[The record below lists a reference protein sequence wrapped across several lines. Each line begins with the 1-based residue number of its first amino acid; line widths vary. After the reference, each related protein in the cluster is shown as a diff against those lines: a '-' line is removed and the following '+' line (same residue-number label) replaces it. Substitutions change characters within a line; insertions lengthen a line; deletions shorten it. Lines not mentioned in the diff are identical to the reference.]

1 MTGGGAGV
9 QLPILAV
16 VGWLVPVALAFFL
29 VGINPASI
37 FARVLGKDL
46 SQGSGNPGATNAG
59 RVLGR
64 KWGILV
70 GVLDV
75 AKGFVPAFVGLRFFG
90 VEAAYVMG
98 VAAVLGHVFSPY
110 LRGRGGKGVATALG
124 AVLGVHPLYAVALV
138 VAFVAVFAVS
148 RWVALGSLVAAGLML
163 VGGVFA
169 ALGWLPGAHGW
180 PTAVW
185 AWVLGLIIVVRHRGN
200 VVSRLRALGR
210 LD

>member
-16 VGWLVPVALAFFL
+16 VGWLVPVALAFFFG
-29 VGINPASI
+29 GINPASI

-75 AKGFVPAFVGLRFFG
+75 LKGFLPAFLG
-90 VEAAYVMG
+90 VHLIGTLAAYLLG
-98 VAAVLGHVFSPY
+98 IAAVLGHVFSPY

-124 AVLGVHPLYAVALV
+124 AILGVHPWYALALLLV
-138 VAFVAVFAVS
+138 FVAVFAVS
-148 RWVALGSLVAAGLML
+148 RWVALGSLAAAALML
-163 VGGVFA
+163 VGGGFA
-169 ALGWLPGAHGW
+169 AFDRLPGAVGL
-180 PTAVW
+180 PTAIW
-185 AWVLGLIIVVRHRGN
+185 AWVLGLVVVLRHRDN
-200 VVSRLRALGR
+200 VVARLRALGR
-210 LD
+210 VD

>member
-1 MTGGGAGV
+1 MNRDSWADLALVAMATMAGSV
-9 QLPILAV
+9 
-16 VGWLVPVALAFFL
+16 LVSFFFG
-29 VGINPASI
+29 GINPASI

-75 AKGFVPAFVGLRFFG
+75 AKGWVPAFVGWHVFG
-90 VEAAYVMG
+90 TQMAYLLG

-124 AVLGVHPLYAVALV
+124 AVLGVHPWYAVALV
-138 VAFVAVFAVS
+138 AVFVLVFVVS

-163 VGGVFA
+163 VGGVL
-169 ALGWLPGAHGW
+169 ALVDRMPGSVGW
-180 PTAVW
+180 PTALW
-185 AWVLGLIIVVRHRGN
+185 AWTLGMIIVIRHRVNISG
-200 VVSRLRALGR
+200 RLRALGR